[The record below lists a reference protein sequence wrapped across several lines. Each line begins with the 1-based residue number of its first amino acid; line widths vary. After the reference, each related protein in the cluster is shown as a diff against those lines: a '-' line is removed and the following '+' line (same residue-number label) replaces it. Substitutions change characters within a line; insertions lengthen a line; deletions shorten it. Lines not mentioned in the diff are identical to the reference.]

1 MDILENDLC
10 VRFWRVPFVAL
21 VFTAFVFV
29 SGVWGSCDPTNLG
42 VTVYDGIS
50 VACSDGQYR
59 VSGFPGQ
66 YHQYGYIYLNPEPYV
81 AYCGQS
87 SFQNGGS
94 CQNFSESGCG
104 GRATYTLACGTQC
117 EADSVLCL
125 KRGEGFE
132 WNSDNCTCDSIAEPD
147 TTYRC
152 QNGFIGS
159 QTSGMRPIATLYRC
173 ISTGSSSDQ
182 CVQTGSLNGT
192 CQDWGWCGDG
202 AEGCDIPPDGGDGG
216 GGCNGGDCGCTRS
229 GGSYTRSAHCY
240 YQCLD
245 GSSRK
250 CSPTSTEYV
259 AGNIYVGSC
268 PPHPPAGCG
277 SSSSGRSSSSS
288 AGGSSSSLSSSSA
301 AGESSSSVPR
311 DSVTGGID
319 YSAILDAIRDTL
331 HRANAQREG
340 ISGWDVQFLKP
351 AIEALSEVQENTFN
365 NWRTDY
371 DIDTKLSTYQANG
384 FNLTDD
390 IKSDL
395 DSARLL
401 LDEINDFLAYDSV
414 KTYSSDTTY
423 NPLLRDIKRTLDSSG
438 SSGND
443 SAVYGLLR
451 PYFADS
457 GQWDSPIT
465 RALNTFMKNFGRDSS
480 DESFCSRYYA
490 CLREGTHPCV
500 GEFPGAAVK
509 CTDGGSPMDGVL
521 NTEIGILDLIRDAIF
536 GDDTT
541 DIPSYDDDGDT
552 TDVLPPV
559 YSSASSELQ
568 RVNDSLSRF
577 DISSL
582 VNSVNSMV
590 DSARRA
596 SQDTTKIQPD
606 SLWLDSSQVAP
617 YVDNLLLPSGTG
629 TDCFI
634 CSADLGTF
642 GGLSDTSLKV
652 YIDFSD
658 FGGYNWCAIIR
669 AVVRIATLV
678 TCISLTLG
686 SWAAAF
692 GYNPKNDA

>member
-10 VRFWRVPFVAL
+10 VRFWRVPFLVL

-29 SGVWGSCDPTNLG
+29 SGAWADCGPNPYSPYFSYDSGECGSSEKYCTSLCLE
-42 VTVYDGIS
+42 S
-50 VACSDGQYR
+50 VEA
-59 VSGFPGQ
+59 
-66 YHQYGYIYLNPEPYV
+66 
-81 AYCGQS
+81 
-87 SFQNGGS
+87 NGGYQTGLGNCIDVKS
-94 CQNFSESGCG
+94 SLNDGNCPWPHVKTIGYRCSYSILC
-104 GRATYTLACGTQC
+104 TDKCS
-117 EADSVLCL
+117 ADSLVCSN
-125 KRGEGFE
+125 KGDGYE

-159 QTSGMRPIATLYRC
+159 QTAGMRPIATLYRC
-173 ISTGSSSDQ
+173 VSTGSSSDQ

-216 GGCNGGDCGCTRS
+216 GCNGGDCGCTRS

-245 GSSRK
+245 GSSRR
-250 CSPTSTEYV
+250 CAPTSTEYV

-268 PPHPPAGCG
+268 PQHPPAGCG
-277 SSSSGRSSSSS
+277 SSSSGRSSSS
-288 AGGSSSSLSSSSA
+288 AGESSSSMSSSSL

-311 DSVTGGID
+311 DSVTGNID
-319 YSAILDAIRDTL
+319 YSAVLDAIRDTL
-331 HRANAQREG
+331 HRANVQREG
-340 ISGWDVQFLKP
+340 ISGWDMQFLKP
-351 AIEALSEVQENTFN
+351 ATEHLDNIEQYSLNEWQKVLN
-365 NWRTDY
+365 
-371 DIDTKLSTYQANG
+371 IDTKLQTYQSTG

-401 LDEINDFLAYDSV
+401 LDEINEFLAHDSV

-438 SSGND
+438 TSGND

-500 GEFPGAAVK
+500 GEFPGAAVR

-521 NTEIGILDLIRDAIF
+521 NTEIGILDLIREAIF

-541 DIPSYDDDGDT
+541 EIPSYDDDGDT
-552 TDVLPPV
+552 IDVLPPG

-577 DISSL
+577 DISSM
-582 VNSVNSMV
+582 VNSVSSMV

-596 SQDTTKIQPD
+596 AQDTTRIQPD